1 MYLCDIMPTITRKIE
16 LHISKDGLSA
26 EDYDAQWKYLRQ
38 INDNLYKAANRAS
51 SHCFL
56 NDEYKHRLC
65 LQIPEYID
73 IEKHLKDS
81 KKSKLSKAELGQ
93 LKNRKKELED
103 SVKERFQE
111 EFEKNSLYRI
121 LSKEFGEMIP
131 GQILTCLKQI
141 VQKDYNTA
149 RIELKKG
156 ERVISSYKKGMPIPF
171 PINKSIHLQKQG
183 EDFVLKWYNKVF
195 FKLHFGRDRSNNRVI
210 VERLIQSAL
219 NKKPKGED
227 YVMNNSSIQLVEKD
241 KMTKIFLLLSID
253 IPIQKR
259 KLDPELVLGVDLGIN
274 YPIYYAT
281 NDSEYIKGHIGD
293 KNRFLNER
301 MVFQRRFK
309 ELQRLQC
316 TQGGKG
322 RKKKLEA
329 LEKLRE
335 KERNWVK
342 TKNHIFSREVIK
354 CALKVGAGT
363 IHLEKLTNIGRENN
377 GDVIDDKKFI
387 LRNWSYYELQT
398 MIEYKAKIEGITVEY
413 VNPAYTSQRCSCCGE
428 MGERKEQAV
437 FKCLNSS
444 CSEYLKE
451 INADYNAARNIAKSK
466 DIVKK

>member
-1 MYLCDIMPTITRKIE
+1 
-16 LHISKDGLSA
+16 
-26 EDYDAQWKYLRQ
+26 
-38 INDNLYKAANRAS
+38 
-51 SHCFL
+51 
-56 NDEYKHRLC
+56 
-65 LQIPEYID
+65 
-73 IEKHLKDS
+73 
-81 KKSKLSKAELGQ
+81 
-93 LKNRKKELED
+93 
-103 SVKERFQE
+103 
-111 EFEKNSLYRI
+111 
-121 LSKEFGEMIP
+121 
-131 GQILTCLKQI
+131 
-141 VQKDYNTA
+141 
-149 RIELKKG
+149 
-156 ERVISSYKKGMPIPF
+156 
-171 PINKSIHLQKQG
+171 LQKQG
-183 EDFVLKWYNKVF
+183 ENLVLKWYNKTY
-195 FKLHFGRDRSNNRVI
+195 FKLQFGRDRSNNRVI
-210 VERLIQSAL
+210 VERLIQSGL
-219 NKKPKGED
+219 NDKQKGED

-253 IPIQKR
+253 IPNQKR
-259 KLDPELVLGVDLGIN
+259 KLDSELVLGVDLGIN

-293 KNRFLNER
+293 RDSFLNER

-363 IHLEKLTNIGRENN
+363 IHLEKLTNIGREYN

-398 MIEYKAKIEGITVEY
+398 MIEYKAKIEGIKVEY